1 MFGMHGCINAHPGQ
15 GEALA
20 AILLEAAAAAEND
33 DSCLLYFVSRSLDDD
48 DAIWVTEAWTDR
60 AAHVAALE
68 NEATRATIAR
78 ARPLIAG
85 FSGRSEFRPV
95 GGKGLD
101 A

>member
-1 MFGMHGCINAHPGQ
+1 MFGMHGCINAQPGQ
-15 GEALA
+15 GDALA
-20 AILLEAAAAAEND
+20 AILLEAAEAARDD
-33 DSCLLYFVSRSLDDD
+33 DSCLLYFVSRSLEDD

-60 AAHVAALE
+60 EAHDAALRD
-68 NEATRATIAR
+68 EATKMTIAR

-95 GGKGLD
+95 GGKGL